1 MYGLVEAQ
9 LLLARAWELAREI
22 VKRPTLAVR
31 HARVALT
38 QQLKVT
44 MLEHLGYGLA
54 LEGLSA
60 AASWPGQKG

>member
-1 MYGLVEAQ
+1 M
-9 LLLARAWELAREI
+9 
-22 VKRPTLAVR
+22 
-31 HARVALT
+31 T
-38 QQLKVT
+38 QQLKVA